1 MRSQYMYSGAVNYTS
16 IWSLN
21 DSITTSYTLFIQE
34 IVRNLLPYL
43 IKHFCTMH
51 QKTGKTKTNKKFK
64 QKLKTSK
71 VGKRMAVQQIHLA
84 YSQDRSIDL
93 LTAVL

>member
-1 MRSQYMYSGAVNYTS
+1 
-16 IWSLN
+16 
-21 DSITTSYTLFIQE
+21 
-34 IVRNLLPYL
+34 
-43 IKHFCTMH
+43 MH